1 MADLTEKVRAP
12 PLEAEEQAVCND
24 VRTLELN
31 RYLDKSSE
39 RSLLRKI
46 DIHLVLPLWIIFTL
60 GFMDRINLGNVRVLG
75 ILPDLHLVGN
85 AYNIALQVFFVPYI
99 LVEIPSNLFL
109 KKITPSTWIAALTFF
124 WGIACMCQGFVNSNS
139 GLMACRFFLGLFE
152 GGFVPG
158 CAYLMSMYY
167 KRHEFQKRLSLFWC
181 AGLIAGAFSGLLA
194 YALVHMDGISG
205 YAGWRWIFIIEGLL
219 SVVVSVPAKFLLADW
234 PEQARFLTAEEKQY
248 LLLRNSSDAGGAAQM
263 DRLDAAAWKRIFMDW
278 KVYAASLIY
287 IGITVSG
294 YATALF
300 VPTIVNSLGYS
311 GVESQVHSIPIWIV
325 AAIVA
330 LATAV
335 LSDWTKHRYGFMM
348 FGIVFASIGYV
359 ILLCQGPLVHPYT
372 HQPAGLALSVRYMAV
387 YLVTTGCYM
396 VQPNAIVWVANN
408 LGGHYK
414 RSIVLATMIGFG
426 NIGGIIASNI
436 FVQTQAPRYFVGYGV
451 SLAMLVFCGIMC
463 TAFAVGLAL
472 ESRKRERG
480 ERDYRLA
487 LPESVLGNIGDD
499 DPRFRFSL

>member
-1 MADLTEKVRAP
+1 MPNLTNTVFAP
-12 PLEAEEQAVCND
+12 PVETKSRDASNDASRLGLEEY
-24 VRTLELN
+24 R
-31 RYLDKSSE
+31 DKRSE

-46 DIHLVLPLWIIFTL
+46 DVHLVLPLWIIFTL

-99 LVEIPSNLFL
+99 LIEIPSNIFL
-109 KKITPSTWIAALTFF
+109 KKIAPSTWIASLTFL
-124 WGIACMCQGFVNSNS
+124 WGIACMCQGFVKSNS
-139 GLMACRFFLGLFE
+139 GLIACRFFLGLFE

-167 KRHEFQKRLSLFWC
+167 KRHEFQKRFSLFWC

-219 SVVVSVPAKFLLADW
+219 SVVVSVPAKFLLANW
-234 PEQARFLTAEEKQY
+234 PEQAAFLTAEEKHY
-248 LLLRNSSDAGGAAQM
+248 LLVRNNSDTGGAAQM
-263 DRLDAAAWKRIFMDW
+263 DRLDADAWRRIFTDW
-278 KVYAASLIY
+278 KLYVASLIY

-311 GVESQVHSIPIWIV
+311 GIESQVHSIPIWIV
-325 AAIVA
+325 AAIVT

-335 LSDWTKHRYGFMM
+335 LSDWTKHRYGYMM
-348 FGIVFASIGYV
+348 FGVVFASTGYI
-359 ILLCQGPLVHPYT
+359 ILLCQGPLVHPHT
-372 HQPAGLALSVRYMAV
+372 HKPAGLALSVRYMAV
-387 YLVTTGCYM
+387 YFVTTGCYM

-414 RSIVLATMIGFG
+414 RSIGLAVMIGFG

-436 FVQTQAPRYFVGYGV
+436 FVQTEAPRYFVGYGV

-463 TAFAVGLAL
+463 TAFAVGLVM
-472 ESRKRERG
+472 ENRKREKG
-480 ERDYRLA
+480 ERDHRLES
-487 LPESVLGNIGDD
+487 PESVLGNLGDD

>member
-1 MADLTEKVRAP
+1 
-12 PLEAEEQAVCND
+12 
-24 VRTLELN
+24 
-31 RYLDKSSE
+31 
-39 RSLLRKI
+39 
-46 DIHLVLPLWIIFTL
+46 
-60 GFMDRINLGNVRVLG
+60 
-75 ILPDLHLVGN
+75 
-85 AYNIALQVFFVPYI
+85 
-99 LVEIPSNLFL
+99 
-109 KKITPSTWIAALTFF
+109 
-124 WGIACMCQGFVNSNS
+124 
-139 GLMACRFFLGLFE
+139 
-152 GGFVPG
+152 
-158 CAYLMSMYY
+158 MYY
-167 KRHEFQKRLSLFWC
+167 KRHQFQKRFSLFWC

-194 YALVHMDGISG
+194 YALVHMDGIRG

-248 LLLRNSSDAGGAAQM
+248 LLVRNGSDAGGIAQM
-263 DRLDAAAWKRIFMDW
+263 DHLDLAAWKRIFTDW
-278 KVYAASLIY
+278 KLYVASLIY

-311 GVESQVHSIPIWIV
+311 GIESQVHSIPIWIV
-325 AAIVA
+325 AAIVT

-335 LSDWTKHRYGFMM
+335 LSDWTKHRYGYMM
-348 FGIVFASIGYV
+348 FGVLFASIGYI
-359 ILLCQGPLVHPYT
+359 ILLCQGPLVHPHT
-372 HQPAGLALSVRYMAV
+372 HKPAGLPLSARYMAV

-414 RSIVLATMIGFG
+414 RSIILAVMIGFG

-436 FVQTQAPRYFVGYGV
+436 FVQTEAPRYFIGYGV

-463 TAFAVGLAL
+463 TVFAVGLVG
-472 ESRKRERG
+472 ENKKRAIG
-480 ERDYRLA
+480 ERDHRLE
-487 LPESVLGNIGDD
+487 LPDSVLGNIGDD